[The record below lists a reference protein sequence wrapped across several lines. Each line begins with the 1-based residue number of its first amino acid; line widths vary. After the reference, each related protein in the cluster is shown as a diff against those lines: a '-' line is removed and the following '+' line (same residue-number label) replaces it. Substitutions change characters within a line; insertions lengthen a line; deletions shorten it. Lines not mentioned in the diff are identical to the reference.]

1 MKLPTLT
8 DADFIKLYTFV
19 RSNFG
24 INLEK
29 KRTLVEARLT
39 FFIFKRGFCSFGE
52 YLKYVTGNPGGE
64 ECKAMLNRLST
75 NYTFFF
81 RESRALNMTGEKILP
96 ELAGKNKKKIRIWV
110 AACASGEEA
119 YSLAMVLEHT
129 PLVRLGLIDYSI
141 YGTDINTEL
150 LEKARKG
157 IYDAKQLTMI
167 PPEYRKYVMPQ
178 DDKMRICREIRDK
191 IKWRYENLMTTCY
204 REAWEIIFCRN
215 VMFYFKAETREQ
227 LVARLYNALRPHGYL
242 ILGST
247 ENVDLERRLFE
258 HLEPT
263 VYRKS

>member
-96 ELAGKNKKKIRIWV
+96 ELAGKNKKK
-110 AACASGEEA
+110 
-119 YSLAMVLEHT
+119 
-129 PLVRLGLIDYSI
+129 
-141 YGTDINTEL
+141 
-150 LEKARKG
+150 
-157 IYDAKQLTMI
+157 
-167 PPEYRKYVMPQ
+167 YV
-178 DDKMRICREIRDK
+178 
-191 IKWRYENLMTTCY
+191 
-204 REAWEIIFCRN
+204 F
-215 VMFYFKAETREQ
+215 
-227 LVARLYNALRPHGYL
+227 G
-242 ILGST
+242 
-247 ENVDLERRLFE
+247 
-258 HLEPT
+258 
-263 VYRKS
+263 